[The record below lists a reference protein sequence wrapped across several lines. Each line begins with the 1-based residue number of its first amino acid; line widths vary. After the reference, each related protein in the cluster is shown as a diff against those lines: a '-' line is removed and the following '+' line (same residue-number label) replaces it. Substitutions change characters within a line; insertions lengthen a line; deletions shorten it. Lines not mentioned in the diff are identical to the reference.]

1 MLLDELPPITVVIG
15 AGGHKFCLDNR
26 RLYVLKELRR
36 KGLLP
41 KNRVTVLMR
50 KAPPR
55 DMIKYTTEKCSLN
68 GTIMREKGH
77 DGDDV
82 EEDNHVV
89 HDYEN
94 QELNDT
100 ASVTSGSQSSEIR
113 EKYDKKKYK
122 VGNENVES
130 EEDRFLRQKR
140 IIAEKQLEFQRQAA
154 ERQRQRELEREAVK
168 HKTIGQGLRHT
179 VECSEDEDS
188 SDSECE
194 SADESIEEVF
204 VCDVCR
210 YGNWHLM
217 DTYIYSM

>member
-1 MLLDELPPITVVIG
+1 MIG

-36 KGLLP
+36 KVLLP

-94 QELNDT
+94 QEVNDT

-113 EKYDKKKYK
+113 D
-122 VGNENVES
+122 G
-130 EEDRFLRQKR
+130 Q
-140 IIAEKQLEFQRQAA
+140 
-154 ERQRQRELEREAVK
+154 ERGA
-168 HKTIGQGLRHT
+168 
-179 VECSEDEDS
+179 
-188 SDSECE
+188 
-194 SADESIEEVF
+194 
-204 VCDVCR
+204 
-210 YGNWHLM
+210 
-217 DTYIYSM
+217 